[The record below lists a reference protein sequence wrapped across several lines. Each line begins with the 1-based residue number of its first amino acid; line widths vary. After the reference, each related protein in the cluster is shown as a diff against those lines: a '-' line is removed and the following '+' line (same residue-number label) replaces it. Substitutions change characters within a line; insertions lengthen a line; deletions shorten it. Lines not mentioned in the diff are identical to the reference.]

1 MEDSLPFPDLDTDTT
16 TSFAQLWNDTIT
28 EVDFGMTCASL
39 RSVQP
44 FEASLLPFSSD
55 MGEFFQQMEGNVRN
69 VSNDHSYS
77 QHSGQSEQDT
87 ETTGMEG
94 QQDRV
99 TSSVTSGPSATSS
112 DVPSTTVYPGP
123 FSFQVAFP
131 PQTLKPKSKKLAWT
145 WSQPCKMLYAD
156 FNKICPFN
164 FKTVRPPP
172 AGCLIRAMP
181 VYLKHEHIGLPV
193 KRCPTHRE
201 NDFNNADPPAH
212 FLHCRG
218 KAVEYREDPTTGR
231 HSVIIPYEHP
241 QAGTEW
247 STIPYKFM
255 SGTEWSTILYKFMSG
270 TEWSTIL
277 YKFMSGTEWSTILY
291 KFMSG
296 TEWSTILYKF
306 MSGTEW
312 STILYKFMSG
322 TEWSTILYKFM
333 SGTEWSTILYKFM
346 SGTEWSTILYKFMS
360 GMEWSTILYK
370 FMSGTEWSTILYKF
384 IWYGVV
390 HHPVQV
396 HVLLLKPVYLF
407 WYGVV
412 DHPVQVH
419 VLLLKPV
426 SGTEWSTILYK
437 FMCRSTCLNR
447 RSMAVVFTLEDSREL
462 VNHGFGHTKKVAA
475 VVLGRQAVKIK
486 ICSCPG
492 RDREQDEE
500 ALLPQ
505 PAPGSK
511 KRLMTD
517 SKTSQKKRKKTSV
530 SSGGGGA
537 NDWEVFTV
545 NWQIRGRKNY
555 ETLLRVK
562 EALEVQHRCETDPQV
577 AALLRTEDEQT
588 DQQQPRP
595 PTEPTPTDQTANQST
610 AVTRPANQSTAV
622 TRPANQ
628 STSVAR
634 PASQGSVR
642 YTLRRTVSKPKT
654 WE

>member
-28 EVDFGMTCASL
+28 EVDFG
-39 RSVQP
+39 
-44 FEASLLPFSSD
+44 D

-99 TSSVTSGPSATSS
+99 TSSMTSGPSATSS

-247 STIPYKFM
+247 STI
-255 SGTEWSTILYKFMSG
+255 
-270 TEWSTIL
+270 
-277 YKFMSGTEWSTILY
+277 
-291 KFMSG
+291 
-296 TEWSTILYKF
+296 
-306 MSGTEW
+306 
-312 STILYKFMSG
+312 
-322 TEWSTILYKFM
+322 
-333 SGTEWSTILYKFM
+333 
-346 SGTEWSTILYKFMS
+346 
-360 GMEWSTILYK
+360 
-370 FMSGTEWSTILYKF
+370 
-384 IWYGVV
+384 
-390 HHPVQV
+390 
-396 HVLLLKPVYLF
+396 
-407 WYGVV
+407 
-412 DHPVQVH
+412 
-419 VLLLKPV
+419 
-426 SGTEWSTILYK
+426 LYK

-447 RSMAVVFTLEDSREL
+447 RSMAVVFTLEDSS
-462 VNHGFGHTKKVAA
+462 GG
-475 VVLGRQAVKIK
+475 VLGRQAVKIK

-505 PAPGSK
+505 PTPGSK

-530 SSGGGGA
+530 SGGGGA
-537 NDWEVFTV
+537 NDGEVFTV

-577 AALLRTEDEQT
+577 AALLRSEDEQT

-610 AVTRPANQSTAV
+610 AVTRPSNQSTAV
-622 TRPANQ
+622 TRPSNQSTAVTRPSNQ

>member
-1 MEDSLPFPDLDTDTT
+1 MEDSLPFPDLDNDTT
-16 TSFAQLWNDTIT
+16 TTFAQLWNDSSIT
-28 EVDFGMTCASL
+28 EADFG
-39 RSVQP
+39 
-44 FEASLLPFSSD
+44 D

-77 QHSGQSEQDT
+77 QHSDQSDQGS
-87 ETTGMEG
+87 ETTAMEG
-94 QQDRV
+94 QQTDRV

-123 FSFQVAFP
+123 YSFQVAFP

-145 WSQPCKMLYAD
+145 WSEPCKMLYAD

-212 FLHCRG
+212 FLHCQG

-247 STIPYKFM
+247 ST
-255 SGTEWSTILYKFMSG
+255 
-270 TEWSTIL
+270 
-277 YKFMSGTEWSTILY
+277 
-291 KFMSG
+291 
-296 TEWSTILYKF
+296 
-306 MSGTEW
+306 
-312 STILYKFMSG
+312 
-322 TEWSTILYKFM
+322 
-333 SGTEWSTILYKFM
+333 
-346 SGTEWSTILYKFMS
+346 
-360 GMEWSTILYK
+360 
-370 FMSGTEWSTILYKF
+370 
-384 IWYGVV
+384 V
-390 HHPVQV
+390 
-396 HVLLLKPVYLF
+396 
-407 WYGVV
+407 
-412 DHPVQVH
+412 
-419 VLLLKPV
+419 
-426 SGTEWSTILYK
+426 LYK
-437 FMCRSTCLNR
+437 FMCCGRDICLLFVYFLCY
-447 RSMAVVFTLEDSREL
+447 SGGA
-462 VNHGFGHTKKVAA
+462 
-475 VVLGRQAVKIK
+475 VLGRQAVNIK

-492 RDREQDEE
+492 RDREQDED

-530 SSGGGGA
+530 TSSSNGVAHDG
-537 NDWEVFTV
+537 EVFNV
-545 NWQIRGRKNY
+545 HWQIRGRKNY

-577 AALLRTEDEQT
+577 TALLRTEEEQPE
-588 DQQQPRP
+588 QQQPRP
-595 PTEPTPTDQTANQST
+595 PTEPTPDNP
-610 AVTRPANQSTAV
+610 PANQSPAV
-622 TRPANQ
+622 TRQAQ
-628 STSVAR
+628 ST
-634 PASQGSVR
+634 QVR